1 MSDSTGVVKWFNA
14 EKGFGFIQP
23 DDGSE
28 DVFVHF
34 REIQCDGY
42 KTLNE
47 NQKVSYTLG
56 QGQKGPQATN
66 VVPC

>member
-1 MSDSTGVVKWFNA
+1 MAEGTVKWFST

-34 REIQCDGY
+34 SGIEGSGFKNVEEGTRVSYEVTMGRKGLQAQNVREI
-42 KTLNE
+42 
-47 NQKVSYTLG
+47 
-56 QGQKGPQATN
+56 
-66 VVPC
+66 